1 MAGGDTSGTGHTPR
15 PTRRPALRTAGAARS
30 QDTSTGWY
38 RPPTSSY
45 YSPAP
50 SAWPARSQLV
60 ERREGEGVIN
70 D

>member
-1 MAGGDTSGTGHTPR
+1 MAGDDTSGTGHTPR

-38 RPPTSSY
+38 RPLTSSY

-50 SAWPARSQLV
+50 SAWPARSQLGGG
-60 ERREGEGVIN
+60 ERGRGY
-70 D
+70 